1 MRGAGSEDFE
11 RGDPFGRYGRRDPS
25 ERQSLRR
32 AAAYGRA
39 PGAQALRA
47 DSPPWQRPF
56 AERGRLRRGLAL
68 PVAKP
73 VAEQAAAEEPARETA
88 VDWIEIALVD
98 RRGEP
103 VGGEAYRVL
112 LPDGAVREG
121 RLDADGRA
129 RLTDIE
135 PGACEVTFPN
145 LDAAEWRRA

>member
-1 MRGAGSEDFE
+1 MRGADSDDFE
-11 RGDPFGRYGRRDPS
+11 RTDPFGRYGRRDPS
-25 ERQSLRR
+25 ERQSVRR
-32 AAAYGRA
+32 AAAYGGA

-47 DSPPWQRPF
+47 GEPAWRHPF
-56 AERGRLRRGLAL
+56 AERSRLRRGLAL
-68 PVAKP
+68 PAAKP
-73 VAEQAAAEEPARETA
+73 GPEQAAADEAAPATA

-103 VGGEAYRVL
+103 VAGEAYRVL